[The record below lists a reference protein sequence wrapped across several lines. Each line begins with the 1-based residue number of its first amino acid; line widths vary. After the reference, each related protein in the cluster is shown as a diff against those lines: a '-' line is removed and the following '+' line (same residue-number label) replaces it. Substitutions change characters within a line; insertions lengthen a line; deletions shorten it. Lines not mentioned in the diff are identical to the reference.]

1 MWRLILALIMLAC
14 LGCKSNMNLSTPRSK
29 KSTTAKTSE
38 NSKESPKSLRG
49 CTTEAIQTVVRTHKK
64 KVTRCY
70 RKGVAKN
77 PNLGGRVVVRI
88 EIAQDGMARHVGI
101 KEDTMGNKEV
111 AECIVRVLKPL
122 AYPFPGKEKCTVFY
136 PFNFTASAPK

>member
-1 MWRLILALIMLAC
+1 MWRLILVLILLASF
-14 LGCKSNMNLSTPRSK
+14 GCNSKMSLNTPASK
-29 KSTTAKTSE
+29 KQTTAQTPE
-38 NSKESPKSLRG
+38 NNSESPKSLRG
-49 CTTEAIQTVVRTHKK
+49 CTTEAIQQVVRAHKK

-77 PNLGGRVVVRI
+77 PQLGGRVVVRI
-88 EIAQDGMARHVGI
+88 EIAQDGMAKYVGI

-111 AECIVRVLKPL
+111 AECIVKVLKPL

-136 PFNFTASAPK
+136 PFSFTASVPK

>member
-1 MWRLILALIMLAC
+1 MWRLILVLILLAC
-14 LGCKSNMNLSTPRSK
+14 LGCNSKMSLNTPASK
-29 KSTTAKTSE
+29 KQTPE
-38 NSKESPKSLRG
+38 NNSESPKSLRG
-49 CTTEAIQTVVRTHKK
+49 CTTEAIQQVVRAQKK

-77 PNLGGRVVVRI
+77 PQMGGRVVVRI
-88 EIAQDGMARHVGI
+88 EIGQDGMARYVGI

-122 AYPFPGKEKCTVFY
+122 AYPFPGREKCTVFY
-136 PFNFTASAPK
+136 PFSFTAAVPK